1 MVSSPT
7 IYTVDPSVSFVDA
20 LASGL
25 LKMAGGDPVGLA
37 EMTVLVPN
45 RRAQRSLQDA
55 FLRLLEHRTTLLPV
69 MRPIGDV
76 DEEEINFLGAGM
88 PVDPSDI
95 PPAIASARRQ
105 TLLMRQVMAW
115 GGFGEKLAPAQGWR
129 LAEELA
135 KFMDQVD
142 TKNLSYETLTELVP
156 ESLSEHW
163 DITLQ
168 FLKIVTEAWP
178 LILEAEGAINP
189 VVRRDALLRMLASV
203 WHENPPKGKLV
214 AAGST
219 GSIPATAELLSVVA
233 RLPEGM
239 VILPGVD
246 HIASDEC
253 WDLIDPTHPQTAMK
267 NLLETMGASRH
278 EIEPWSHDLLD
289 ANYGR
294 SKFFRD
300 ALLPAALT
308 RNWRQMNYRDKATE
322 ELFAGIDAIV
332 APTRRE
338 EADSI
343 AVLMREVLEEPGKT
357 AALVTPDRQLARHVR
372 ASLGRWGIDID
383 DSGGDRALNTVPGR
397 LFGLIATAVSDRLA
411 PVPFLAVLQHPLV
424 SLGRSR
430 QEYLEFVHRLDHG
443 VLRGVR
449 PAGGADGLLKRAS
462 VAAEDGR
469 NRFQKDDI
477 PFLEEA
483 LDAFL
488 PLLGAFDSDASL
500 SELLRAHI
508 ECAEMLAANDTET
521 GSDALWRGE
530 AGLALADSF
539 AEHIEQT
546 ADLKEIS
553 AESYAPL
560 FAEMLS
566 PAMVR
571 PVWRKHPRLSIW
583 GPLEARL
590 QRADVM
596 VLGGLNEGVWPG
608 EIKADSWMNR
618 QMRREYGL
626 PPLERRMGQSAHDF
640 MQAASGGKVYLTRA
654 EKVDGSPTVPS
665 RWWFRIEALAG
676 REIPRAEKYVQWA
689 GLLAKTETKPVRAPA
704 PRPPLE
710 ARPKRLSVTQVEQWM
725 RDPYGLYAK
734 QVLGLRTL
742 DPVDDRP
749 NAAQKGTLLH
759 EALEL
764 FLKERGAKY
773 GDEGLERLIAVGR
786 RVFEPVITQPAVYA
800 FWWPRFEHIAKWFV
814 ANEEKRQKSHEVALV
829 EGWGE
834 ATVPHTDFKVFA
846 KADRIDRVKESGKL
860 EIIDY
865 KTGNIPTAKRVAA
878 GFAPQLPLEAWLAEV
893 GGFDGITAS
902 AVEDLIFWELKG
914 GDPIQRQ
921 AKPIK
926 DIEHAVWAAE
936 DGLRRLVE
944 AFSNEGTPYLSNP
957 RPSEAGYGDYDHLA
971 RAKEWRGSENTED
984 NLSGAL
990 GEKADG

>member
-142 TKNLSYETLTELVP
+142 TENLSYETLTELVP
-156 ESLSEHW
+156 ESLSAHW

-178 LILEAEGAINP
+178 LILEAEGAVNP
-189 VVRRDALLRMLASV
+189 VVRRDTLLRMLASV
-203 WHENPPKGKLV
+203 WQENPPKGKLI

-239 VILPGVD
+239 VILPGAD
-246 HIASDEC
+246 HTASDEC

-267 NLLETMGASRH
+267 NLVETMGASRH

-308 RNWRQMNYRDKATE
+308 RNWRQMNYRDKSTE

-343 AVLMREVLEEPGKT
+343 AVLMREVLETPGKT

-397 LFGLIATAVSDRLA
+397 LFGVDSN
-411 PVPFLAVLQHPLV
+411 
-424 SLGRSR
+424 S
-430 QEYLEFVHRLDHG
+430 
-443 VLRGVR
+443 
-449 PAGGADGLLKRAS
+449 S
-462 VAAEDGR
+462 V
-469 NRFQKDDI
+469 
-477 PFLEEA
+477 
-483 LDAFL
+483 
-488 PLLGAFDSDASL
+488 
-500 SELLRAHI
+500 
-508 ECAEMLAANDTET
+508 
-521 GSDALWRGE
+521 
-530 AGLALADSF
+530 
-539 AEHIEQT
+539 
-546 ADLKEIS
+546 
-553 AESYAPL
+553 
-560 FAEMLS
+560 
-566 PAMVR
+566 
-571 PVWRKHPRLSIW
+571 
-583 GPLEARL
+583 
-590 QRADVM
+590 
-596 VLGGLNEGVWPG
+596 
-608 EIKADSWMNR
+608 
-618 QMRREYGL
+618 
-626 PPLERRMGQSAHDF
+626 
-640 MQAASGGKVYLTRA
+640 
-654 EKVDGSPTVPS
+654 
-665 RWWFRIEALAG
+665 
-676 REIPRAEKYVQWA
+676 
-689 GLLAKTETKPVRAPA
+689 
-704 PRPPLE
+704 
-710 ARPKRLSVTQVEQWM
+710 
-725 RDPYGLYAK
+725 
-734 QVLGLRTL
+734 
-742 DPVDDRP
+742 
-749 NAAQKGTLLH
+749 
-759 EALEL
+759 
-764 FLKERGAKY
+764 
-773 GDEGLERLIAVGR
+773 
-786 RVFEPVITQPAVYA
+786 
-800 FWWPRFEHIAKWFV
+800 
-814 ANEEKRQKSHEVALV
+814 
-829 EGWGE
+829 
-834 ATVPHTDFKVFA
+834 
-846 KADRIDRVKESGKL
+846 
-860 EIIDY
+860 
-865 KTGNIPTAKRVAA
+865 
-878 GFAPQLPLEAWLAEV
+878 
-893 GGFDGITAS
+893 
-902 AVEDLIFWELKG
+902 
-914 GDPIQRQ
+914 
-921 AKPIK
+921 
-926 DIEHAVWAAE
+926 
-936 DGLRRLVE
+936 
-944 AFSNEGTPYLSNP
+944 
-957 RPSEAGYGDYDHLA
+957 
-971 RAKEWRGSENTED
+971 
-984 NLSGAL
+984 
-990 GEKADG
+990 